1 MSPAHVLEPTYD
13 TLRRRLVAGDWPPN
27 CRLEAARLAEELG
40 VSITP
45 VRDALNRLTGER
57 LVESE
62 PGEGFR
68 VPRLEGADL
77 RTTFA
82 WHHRLMTI
90 TIRWRGGPFPTI
102 EIPQGHDGIGERTAL
117 LFSSIAATARNGDLN
132 RAVSQAAARLN
143 PYRQLEAK
151 ALNDVELELAALE
164 ALAGGRSRTALL
176 RAIGD
181 YHARRKA
188 AADRIAELAR
198 GDAS

>member
-13 TLRRRLVAGDWPPN
+13 TLRRRLVAGDWPPR

-68 VPRLEGADL
+68 VPRLDGADL

-82 WHHRLMTI
+82 WHHRLMTMA
-90 TIRWRGGPFPTI
+90 IRWRGGPFPPTA
-102 EIPQGHDGIGERTAL
+102 IPQGHNGIGERTAL
-117 LFSSIAATARNGDLN
+117 LFGSIAATARNSELN
-132 RAVSQAAARLN
+132 RAVNQAAARLN
-143 PYRQLEAK
+143 PYRQQETV
-151 ALNDVELELAALE
+151 ALDDPGGELAALE
-164 ALAGGRSRTALL
+164 LLVGGTSRAALL
-176 RAIGD
+176 EAIGD
-181 YHARRKA
+181 YHARRKV
-188 AADRIAELAR
+188 AADRLAELVR
-198 GDAS
+198 GECG

>member
-13 TLRRRLVAGDWPPN
+13 ALRRRLVAGDWPPGY
-27 CRLEAARLAEELG
+27 RLEAMRLADELG

-68 VPRLEGADL
+68 VPRLDGGDL

-90 TIRWRGGPFPTI
+90 AMRWRTGKLLAI
-102 EIPQGHDGIGERTAL
+102 EIPQGHGGIGERTAL
-117 LFSSIAATARNGDLN
+117 LFGSIAATAGNAELN

-143 PYRQLEAK
+143 PYRKEEATVFTDVADELAEMEQLARGP
-151 ALNDVELELAALE
+151 ARSPLVNAIGRYHDRRELAADR
-164 ALAGGRSRTALL
+164 LAHLPK
-176 RAIGD
+176 D
-181 YHARRKA
+181 
-188 AADRIAELAR
+188 E
-198 GDAS
+198 